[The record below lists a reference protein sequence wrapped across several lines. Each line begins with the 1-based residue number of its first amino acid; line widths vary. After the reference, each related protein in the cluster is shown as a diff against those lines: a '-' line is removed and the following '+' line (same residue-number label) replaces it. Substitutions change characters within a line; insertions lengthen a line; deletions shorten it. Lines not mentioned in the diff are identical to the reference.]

1 MPTPKYVFKIVTA
14 KPDLKSTKVSLTE
27 LDEQSGFIHLSSGPQ
42 IPRTCNRF
50 FSSVEILHILKFP
63 YDKLKPNIK
72 WETAPGGEELFPHL
86 YSDLLIADMDSTREF
101 HKGEGSWLDVF
112 GRERWLF
119 DGAGDK

>member
-63 YDKLKPNIK
+63 YDKLKPNISGK
-72 WETAPGGEELFPHL
+72 QLLVERNYSRIYTAI
-86 YSDLLIADMDSTREF
+86 Y
-101 HKGEGSWLDVF
+101 
-112 GRERWLF
+112 
-119 DGAGDK
+119 